1 MHKLAFATVAA
12 IAAFSAPAFAGV
24 EHWNV
29 TEERTTGSKLAQGDW
44 AVTIEGE
51 KLGGSATMYL
61 DDGNPLTYEL
71 EGTVKDGAYTVN
83 LNKRSDA
90 KKGCIWTG
98 HADKATATG
107 KSTGLVGDLACD
119 GAKFVIRAH
128 GM

>member
-12 IAAFSAPAFAGV
+12 ISAFTAPALAGV

-29 TEERTTGSKLAQGDW
+29 TEERTTGAKVAQGDW

-61 DDGNPLTYEL
+61 DNGSPLTYEL
-71 EGTVKDGAYTVN
+71 EGTVKDGVYTVK
-83 LNKRSDA
+83 LNKRSDDR
-90 KKGCIWTG
+90 KGCTWTG

-107 KSTGLVGDLACD
+107 KATGLVGDVACD
-119 GAKFVIRAH
+119 GAKLLIRAH
-128 GM
+128 GN